1 MKKKNEKLGFKI
13 EVDDEELQD
22 SLELMKEAM
31 RNMPDVTIRGNEVV
45 NVTINYHAGRD
56 RNECSQI

>member
-22 SLELMKEAM
+22 SLDLMKEAM

-56 RNECSQI
+56 RNERS